1 MVLLVGEL
9 FYWLNYNFVSFLL
22 MFGIRVLRDISFFF
36 IDEGLD
42 DKFIRFLEVL
52 FIIRVEVK

>member
-22 MFGIRVLRDISFFF
+22 MLGIRVLRDISFFF